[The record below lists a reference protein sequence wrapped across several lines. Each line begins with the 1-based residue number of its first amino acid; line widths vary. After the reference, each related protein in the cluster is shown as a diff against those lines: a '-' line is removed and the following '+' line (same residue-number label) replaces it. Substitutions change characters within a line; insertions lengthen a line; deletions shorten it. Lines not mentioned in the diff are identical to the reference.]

1 MSNQLPTQQPPSP
14 PSSHTHSRG
23 SSLTM
28 RVGTFKRY
36 NNLSP
41 RLANEIK
48 QAVRVTQYTVALPQR
63 ERSKERI
70 SRLFTLPSRTS
81 ITFTPPFLPFVGR
94 KFALCG
100 FRVRLKWQIGKEETF
115 NKFNSIFFRNW
126 KTTSAILS
134 SSEAKNLRWKLFL
147 LVSSFRILN

>member
-23 SSLTM
+23 SSLTK

-81 ITFTPPFLPFVGR
+81 ITFPPPPP
-94 KFALCG
+94 
-100 FRVRLKWQIGKEETF
+100 
-115 NKFNSIFFRNW
+115 SY
-126 KTTSAILS
+126 LS
-134 SSEAKNLRWKLFL
+134 LVENLRFVASVCGLNDKLERRLSTNSTVYFSGIEKL
-147 LVSSFRILN
+147 QVQS

>member
-81 ITFTPPFLPFVGR
+81 ITFTPPPP
-94 KFALCG
+94 
-100 FRVRLKWQIGKEETF
+100 
-115 NKFNSIFFRNW
+115 SY
-126 KTTSAILS
+126 LS
-134 SSEAKNLRWKLFL
+134 LVENLRFVASVCGLNDKLERRLSTNSTVYFSGIEKL
-147 LVSSFRILN
+147 QVQS

>member
-81 ITFTPPFLPFVGR
+81 ITFTPPP
-94 KFALCG
+94 
-100 FRVRLKWQIGKEETF
+100 
-115 NKFNSIFFRNW
+115 SY
-126 KTTSAILS
+126 LS
-134 SSEAKNLRWKLFL
+134 LVENLRFVASVCGLNDKLERRRLSTNSTVYFSGIEKL
-147 LVSSFRILN
+147 QVQS